1 MSQIPEA
8 VANKLYEK
16 VLDYFEDVKGERMF
30 RSSPTFRPALER
42 KMAELANVLCEA
54 DGDPHVKVLVTHTEA
69 TDGVAEKVAK
79 AYRKGKIKDVWGG
92 DDHEEEGDKH
102 LLRYWVPQSRLD
114 DFLTD
119 LKAEGLEARA
129 EGAKA

>member
-30 RSSPTFRPALER
+30 RSSPTFRPALEK
-42 KMAELANVLCEA
+42 KMAELANLLCEA

-69 TDGVAEKVAK
+69 TDGVAEEVAK

-92 DDHEEEGDKH
+92 TTT
-102 LLRYWVPQSRLD
+102 RR
-114 DFLTD
+114 
-119 LKAEGLEARA
+119 RA
-129 EGAKA
+129 TSTSCATGFPSLGWMTS